1 MSTKLR
7 NFSEQL
13 YKIVDECDDRYS
25 AVEGIEDYLKEM
37 PITIKEG
44 IANTQVE
51 VNEEGIVVEPRYQVV
66 EENEFYNTVGT
77 L

>member
-7 NFSEQL
+7 SFSEQL

-25 AVEGIEDYLKEM
+25 AVEGVEDYLKQM
-37 PITIKEG
+37 PITIKKG
-44 IANTQVE
+44 IANTQVA
-51 VNEEGIVVEPRYQVV
+51 VTEEGIVVEPRYQVV
-66 EENEFYNTVGT
+66 EENEFYSTIGT

>member
-1 MSTKLR
+1 MSSKLR
-7 NFSEQL
+7 NFAEHL

-25 AVEGIEDYLKEM
+25 AVEGVEDYLKQI

-51 VNEEGIVVEPRYQVV
+51 VTKEGIVVEPRYQVV
-66 EENEFYNTVGT
+66 EENEFYQTIGT